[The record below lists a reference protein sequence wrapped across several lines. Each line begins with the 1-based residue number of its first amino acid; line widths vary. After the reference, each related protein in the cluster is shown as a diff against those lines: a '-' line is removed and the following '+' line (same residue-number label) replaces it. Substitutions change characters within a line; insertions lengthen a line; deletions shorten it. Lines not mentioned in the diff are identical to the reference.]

1 MHKKY
6 ILSLI
11 VLLLIAM
18 LGTLPVWAIG
28 ESDETDTDSS
38 STGDIPLAEI
48 ENDEGGSTLI
58 TGEVNYTNAFF
69 TVGTSEPLVIL
80 EDQTGFVNRDRNYVF
95 PVESQQIGQIT
106 STFLESPFTYSLS
119 LPAEPQAPLNDVDN
133 NGEVDTGV
141 MIFQVAYWTNTYG
154 DAFLEERDLGGGG
167 WSGSYSSADVSGLV
181 ENRGEYIGGS
191 IVIYAPEEGQA
202 FPSGF
207 GDDAMLFTE
216 DDPLVIVPQ
225 GYTVVNMNSETFAFD
240 RSRTITLDLIE
251 GEGAEADD
259 FSDMSY
265 TDAFEAMV
273 EKLRLEYAFSEYYGM
288 DWDALYETYLP
299 AIEEAEANQDNAL
312 FALTLQDFIWEIPD
326 GHISMSLTL
335 ATYERFAFNT
345 DGGLGMAI
353 RELDDGSVITT
364 YITEDG
370 PAAQAG
376 IQLQAEITR
385 INGEPII
392 DVVDTTRAYSGPFS
406 TDHNRRLQRLRYV
419 TRYPIGTEV
428 EVTYR
433 NPNSLGTDTVTLT
446 AVSEIESFEASSFFI
461 EDDPYELPVE
471 YEELGDYLLV
481 EITSFSDDARL
492 AIQLWERMLSQANNA
507 EIPAIVIDM
516 RNNGGGRGFLADQMA
531 AYFFDE
537 ALMLG
542 NAGAYD
548 ESIGEFFFDP
558 ESEDL
563 FILPAEDLRYDG
575 EIVVLVSPN
584 CASACEFFSYNMT
597 IQDRATIIGQYPSAG
612 LGGGVEQFFMPDNIT
627 IQMTASRAV
636 DPNGDIHIEGIGVV
650 PDVRV
655 PVTIDTL
662 FSDEDVVLQA
672 AVDYLNETLGL
683 GNSD

>member
-1 MHKKY
+1 
-6 ILSLI
+6 
-11 VLLLIAM
+11 
-18 LGTLPVWAIG
+18 
-28 ESDETDTDSS
+28 
-38 STGDIPLAEI
+38 
-48 ENDEGGSTLI
+48 
-58 TGEVNYTNAFF
+58 
-69 TVGTSEPLVIL
+69 
-80 EDQTGFVNRDRNYVF
+80 
-95 PVESQQIGQIT
+95 
-106 STFLESPFTYSLS
+106 
-119 LPAEPQAPLNDVDN
+119 
-133 NGEVDTGV
+133 
-141 MIFQVAYWTNTYG
+141 
-154 DAFLEERDLGGGG
+154 
-167 WSGSYSSADVSGLV
+167 
-181 ENRGEYIGGS
+181 
-191 IVIYAPEEGQA
+191 
-202 FPSGF
+202 
-207 GDDAMLFTE
+207 
-216 DDPLVIVPQ
+216 
-225 GYTVVNMNSETFAFD
+225 
-240 RSRTITLDLIE
+240 
-251 GEGAEADD
+251 
-259 FSDMSY
+259 
-265 TDAFEAMV
+265 
-273 EKLRLEYAFSEYYGM
+273 
-288 DWDALYETYLP
+288 
-299 AIEEAEANQDNAL
+299 
-312 FALTLQDFIWEIPD
+312 
-326 GHISMSLTL
+326 
-335 ATYERFAFNT
+335 
-345 DGGLGMAI
+345 
-353 RELDDGSVITT
+353 
-364 YITEDG
+364 
-370 PAAQAG
+370 
-376 IQLQAEITR
+376 
-385 INGEPII
+385 
-392 DVVDTTRAYSGPFS
+392 
-406 TDHNRRLQRLRYV
+406 
-419 TRYPIGTEV
+419 
-428 EVTYR
+428 
-433 NPNSLGTDTVTLT
+433 
-446 AVSEIESFEASSFFI
+446 
-461 EDDPYELPVE
+461 
-471 YEELGDYLLV
+471 GDYLLV